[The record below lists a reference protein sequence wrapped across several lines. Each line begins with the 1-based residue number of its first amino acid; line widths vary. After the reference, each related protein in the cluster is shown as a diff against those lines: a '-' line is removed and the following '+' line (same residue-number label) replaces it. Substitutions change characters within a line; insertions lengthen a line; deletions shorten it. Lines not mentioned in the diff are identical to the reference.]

1 MRKLSLEDYT
11 FSVKNQQGI
20 FQVVTYPFKQT
31 LINVLTHPTLQL
43 NGLELMEI
51 EEVLLKIEKAYT
63 EVLLTD
69 NDYRKMAEHFKRFR
83 GFSNN
88 DREFVKRFYNC
99 PEMPDD
105 GKKVIEFSKN

>member
-11 FSVKNQQGI
+11 FSMKNQQGI

-31 LINVLTHPTLQL
+31 LINVLTHQNLGL
-43 NGLELMEI
+43 NGLELLEI
-51 EEVLLKIEKAYT
+51 EEVLLKIEKAGL
-63 EVLLTD
+63 EVILTD
-69 NDYRKMAEHFKRFR
+69 NDYRKMCEHFKRFR

-88 DREFVKRFYNC
+88 DRPFVKRFYNC
-99 PEMPDD
+99 PEEPDD

>member
-1 MRKLSLEDYT
+1 MRKLSLENYT
-11 FSVKNQQGI
+11 FSIKNQQGMYE
-20 FQVVTYPFKQT
+20 VVTYPFKQA
-31 LINVLTHPTLQL
+31 LINVLTNQSLQL

-51 EEVLLKIEKAYT
+51 EEVLLKIEKAYS

-105 GKKVIEFSKN
+105 GKKVIEFSKS